1 VTFDV
6 PALAYDRFMGRY
18 SRQLSAQL
26 AGLAGVEHGQRALDV
41 GCGPGALTEE
51 LVARLG
57 ADAVAAADPSPSFV
71 AAARERFPGV
81 RVEQAPAEALPF
93 ADGEFDAALAQLVV
107 HFMRDPVGGV
117 REMARVTR
125 AGGVVAACGWD
136 LAGNTSPLTPFWD
149 GVHDVRPDAPDE
161 SGFAGAGEG
170 QLPAIFTAAGLD
182 DVRET
187 TLPVVVEHQS
197 FEEWWEP
204 YTLGVGPAGAFVAQL
219 EPDEREEIREACR
232 RRFGGGPIRVAAQ
245 AWAAVGRVGGT

>member
-219 EPDEREEIREACR
+219 EPEEREEIREACR

>member
-1 VTFDV
+1 
-6 PALAYDRFMGRY
+6 
-18 SRQLSAQL
+18 
-26 AGLAGVEHGQRALDV
+26 
-41 GCGPGALTEE
+41 
-51 LVARLG
+51 
-57 ADAVAAADPSPSFV
+57 
-71 AAARERFPGV
+71 
-81 RVEQAPAEALPF
+81 
-93 ADGEFDAALAQLVV
+93 
-107 HFMRDPVGGV
+107 
-117 REMARVTR
+117 MARVTR